1 MTKRLF
7 FKSILLI
14 AISWTTTT
22 LCAKGEKSSAADS
35 LPRLTARIDSF
46 FERQRSAHMEKLWLH
61 LDKPYY
67 AAGDEMWFKA
77 YLVDAVNHCSD
88 TLSNF
93 IYVDLIGR
101 KGEIVFSKK
110 VKRDRYGFT
119 NNFII
124 PATFPTGDYTLRAY
138 TGWMLNFDPAFFFQK
153 NIPIGNPIADQI
165 DAEISYTDLS
175 AAKKQ
180 AVVRFRDE
188 NDRPYS
194 DINIQFKIFDRNGKR
209 LSSGQQRSSAT
220 GSIFAELPVI
230 SACEG
235 GRIDLEIDND
245 RMYYKRTFF
254 FPGSF
259 SPFGI
264 QFFPEGGDLIA
275 GQPQRIA
282 FKGESSDGSPI
293 SFSGT
298 VFGSNGDTVARIVS
312 EHDGM
317 GVFTMSPQSGQDYR
331 AEVTAS
337 DGRKLRTQLPTVKE
351 DGYAIVVSQSP
362 REIRYK
368 IAAAPGS
375 TCDSMI
381 LVTHVRGICTA
392 IVSVDSGN
400 LIGGWP
406 TDSLPEGILHL
417 ILLDARGKPRSE
429 RLVFVSHPHQREVWS
444 IAPDKPKYGRR
455 EQVHVRL
462 ALTDA
467 NAIPLEADCLR
478 PLPAIRHQM
487 KERRSATVMRNG
499 YVTFRLH
506 HYSVPKEYIGK
517 RVEIV
522 YDADTL
528 EIYHGLRLVTT
539 HQRDD
544 TPYSYTT
551 KDAHG
556 LPGRHGSYEKD
567 LEQIYERAGQ
577 TDNVLLLYLRKV
589 AELKKYPP
597 AAFRSCRGIMA
608 LEKTFGLERLVAASA
623 CATQLR
629 LYGYQEIRRILERGD
644 DADFLSKDDIDDE
657 VPVTSIHKNI
667 RGAAYFAQL
676 KHLNR
681 DNNGNK

>member
-1 MTKRLF
+1 MKRIVDNKYLLVVNAIAIMVAFLTHFPELIALSNPYVSDGLSFPGMHWADVGNEVLFTYLSLLFLF
-7 FKSILLI
+7 FLNEAVFRFNSDMVSIGWKKVVCSFVLTWVVSNLLGKCFVYLHQHFDVPAIDAMLHHYLHPLRDFLITCIVTGSCYFFHQNRKSRKMLLENQQLRMENVINQYEALKSQLNPHMLFNSLNTLYLLI
-14 AISWTTTT
+14 RESPDKARHYLEELSRVMRYTLQDNESHSVTLREEMEFVQSYMYLLQVRYEENLQFDIRIHPELMSRKLPPMALQLLVENAVKLLYRSVYADIEGLVFHSLESLNAAIS
-22 LCAKGEKSSAADS
+22 ES
-35 LPRLTARIDSF
+35 
-46 FERQRSAHMEKLWLH
+46 
-61 LDKPYY
+61 
-67 AAGDEMWFKA
+67 
-77 YLVDAVNHCSD
+77 
-88 TLSNF
+88 
-93 IYVDLIGR
+93 
-101 KGEIVFSKK
+101 
-110 VKRDRYGFT
+110 
-119 NNFII
+119 
-124 PATFPTGDYTLRAY
+124 
-138 TGWMLNFDPAFFFQK
+138 
-153 NIPIGNPIADQI
+153 
-165 DAEISYTDLS
+165 LS
-175 AAKKQ
+175 A
-180 AVVRFRDE
+180 F
-188 NDRPYS
+188 
-194 DINIQFKIFDRNGKR
+194 NGR
-209 LSSGQQRSSAT
+209 RMSGR
-220 GSIFAELPVI
+220 
-230 SACEG
+230 
-235 GRIDLEIDND
+235 
-245 RMYYKRTFF
+245 
-254 FPGSF
+254 
-259 SPFGI
+259 
-264 QFFPEGGDLIA
+264 
-275 GQPQRIA
+275 
-282 FKGESSDGSPI
+282 
-293 SFSGT
+293 
-298 VFGSNGDTVARIVS
+298 
-312 EHDGM
+312 
-317 GVFTMSPQSGQDYR
+317 PQS
-331 AEVTAS
+331 
-337 DGRKLRTQLPTVKE
+337 
-351 DGYAIVVSQSP
+351 
-362 REIRYK
+362 
-368 IAAAPGS
+368 
-375 TCDSMI
+375 
-381 LVTHVRGICTA
+381 
-392 IVSVDSGN
+392 
-400 LIGGWP
+400 
-406 TDSLPEGILHL
+406 
-417 ILLDARGKPRSE
+417 
-429 RLVFVSHPHQREVWS
+429 
-444 IAPDKPKYGRR
+444 RR
-455 EQVHVRL
+455 EQFEQ
-462 ALTDA
+462 
-467 NAIPLEADCLR
+467 IESDCLR

>member
-1 MTKRLF
+1 MK
-7 FKSILLI
+7 LLYRSVYADI
-14 AISWTTTT
+14 EGLVFHSLESLNVAIS
-22 LCAKGEKSSAADS
+22 ES
-35 LPRLTARIDSF
+35 
-46 FERQRSAHMEKLWLH
+46 
-61 LDKPYY
+61 
-67 AAGDEMWFKA
+67 
-77 YLVDAVNHCSD
+77 
-88 TLSNF
+88 
-93 IYVDLIGR
+93 
-101 KGEIVFSKK
+101 
-110 VKRDRYGFT
+110 
-119 NNFII
+119 
-124 PATFPTGDYTLRAY
+124 
-138 TGWMLNFDPAFFFQK
+138 
-153 NIPIGNPIADQI
+153 
-165 DAEISYTDLS
+165 LS
-175 AAKKQ
+175 A
-180 AVVRFRDE
+180 F
-188 NDRPYS
+188 
-194 DINIQFKIFDRNGKR
+194 NGR
-209 LSSGQQRSSAT
+209 RMSGR
-220 GSIFAELPVI
+220 
-230 SACEG
+230 
-235 GRIDLEIDND
+235 
-245 RMYYKRTFF
+245 
-254 FPGSF
+254 
-259 SPFGI
+259 
-264 QFFPEGGDLIA
+264 
-275 GQPQRIA
+275 
-282 FKGESSDGSPI
+282 
-293 SFSGT
+293 
-298 VFGSNGDTVARIVS
+298 
-312 EHDGM
+312 
-317 GVFTMSPQSGQDYR
+317 PQS
-331 AEVTAS
+331 
-337 DGRKLRTQLPTVKE
+337 
-351 DGYAIVVSQSP
+351 
-362 REIRYK
+362 
-368 IAAAPGS
+368 
-375 TCDSMI
+375 
-381 LVTHVRGICTA
+381 
-392 IVSVDSGN
+392 
-400 LIGGWP
+400 
-406 TDSLPEGILHL
+406 
-417 ILLDARGKPRSE
+417 
-429 RLVFVSHPHQREVWS
+429 
-444 IAPDKPKYGRR
+444 RR
-455 EQVHVRL
+455 EQFEQ
-462 ALTDA
+462 
-467 NAIPLEADCLR
+467 IESDCLR

>member
-1 MTKRLF
+1 MIKIAKFGGSSVADAEHFKKIKAIVDADPARRFVVVSACGRRFKGDTKVTD
-7 FKSILLI
+7 LLYLVNAHVKYHVSCEELLEDI
-14 AISWTTTT
+14 GQRYFDIADELELTYPIREEFAAFAEHYGCTVYPTRVRHPKDKALVENAVKLLYRSVYADIEGLVFHSLESLNAAIS
-22 LCAKGEKSSAADS
+22 ES
-35 LPRLTARIDSF
+35 
-46 FERQRSAHMEKLWLH
+46 
-61 LDKPYY
+61 
-67 AAGDEMWFKA
+67 
-77 YLVDAVNHCSD
+77 
-88 TLSNF
+88 
-93 IYVDLIGR
+93 
-101 KGEIVFSKK
+101 
-110 VKRDRYGFT
+110 
-119 NNFII
+119 
-124 PATFPTGDYTLRAY
+124 
-138 TGWMLNFDPAFFFQK
+138 
-153 NIPIGNPIADQI
+153 
-165 DAEISYTDLS
+165 LS
-175 AAKKQ
+175 A
-180 AVVRFRDE
+180 F
-188 NDRPYS
+188 
-194 DINIQFKIFDRNGKR
+194 NGR
-209 LSSGQQRSSAT
+209 RMSGR
-220 GSIFAELPVI
+220 
-230 SACEG
+230 
-235 GRIDLEIDND
+235 
-245 RMYYKRTFF
+245 
-254 FPGSF
+254 
-259 SPFGI
+259 
-264 QFFPEGGDLIA
+264 
-275 GQPQRIA
+275 
-282 FKGESSDGSPI
+282 
-293 SFSGT
+293 
-298 VFGSNGDTVARIVS
+298 
-312 EHDGM
+312 
-317 GVFTMSPQSGQDYR
+317 PQS
-331 AEVTAS
+331 
-337 DGRKLRTQLPTVKE
+337 
-351 DGYAIVVSQSP
+351 
-362 REIRYK
+362 
-368 IAAAPGS
+368 
-375 TCDSMI
+375 
-381 LVTHVRGICTA
+381 
-392 IVSVDSGN
+392 
-400 LIGGWP
+400 
-406 TDSLPEGILHL
+406 
-417 ILLDARGKPRSE
+417 
-429 RLVFVSHPHQREVWS
+429 
-444 IAPDKPKYGRR
+444 RR
-455 EQVHVRL
+455 EQFEQ
-462 ALTDA
+462 
-467 NAIPLEADCLR
+467 IESDCLR

>member
-1 MTKRLF
+1 MTTKIANILQCYALGMGIKQISRSFELSRNTVRRYVRLF
-7 FKSILLI
+7 QECGIPIKEL
-14 AISWTTTT
+14 
-22 LCAKGEKSSAADS
+22 AAMPS
-35 LPRLTARIDSF
+35 ARIQEMFS
-46 FERQRSAHMEKLWLH
+46 EGVGRNREPSQRQLEALLPE
-61 LDKPYY
+61 Y
-67 AAGDEMWFKA
+67 AA
-77 YLVDAVNHCSD
+77 
-88 TLSNF
+88 
-93 IYVDLIGR
+93 
-101 KGEIVFSKK
+101 
-110 VKRDRYGFT
+110 
-119 NNFII
+119 
-124 PATFPTGDYTLRAY
+124 
-138 TGWMLNFDPAFFFQK
+138 
-153 NIPIGNPIADQI
+153 
-165 DAEISYTDLS
+165 
-175 AAKKQ
+175 
-180 AVVRFRDE
+180 
-188 NDRPYS
+188 
-194 DINIQFKIFDRNGKR
+194 R
-209 LSSGQQRSSAT
+209 LSR
-220 GSIFAELPVI
+220 
-230 SACEG
+230 
-235 GRIDLEIDND
+235 R
-245 RMYYKRTFF
+245 
-254 FPGSF
+254 
-259 SPFGI
+259 
-264 QFFPEGGDLIA
+264 
-275 GQPQRIA
+275 
-282 FKGESSDGSPI
+282 
-293 SFSGT
+293 
-298 VFGSNGDTVARIVS
+298 
-312 EHDGM
+312 
-317 GVFTMSPQSGQDYR
+317 GV
-331 AEVTAS
+331 
-337 DGRKLRTQLPTVKE
+337 TVKTLYE
-351 DGYAIVVSQSP
+351 EYRETHPDGYRHASFGNYLM
-362 REIRYK
+362 RYR
-368 IAAAPGS
+368 
-375 TCDSMI
+375 M
-381 LVTHVRGICTA
+381 VTHVVGHVEHYAGDQMYIDFAGDKLEVVDSESGECRSVEVFVAILPCSHYTYCEAVWSQSRQDLIKACENALHFYGGVPMA
-392 IVSVDSGN
+392 IVPDNLKSAVTRSDRNEPVINEEFAAFAEHYGCTVYPTRVRHPKDKALVENAVKLLYRSVYAD
-400 LIGGWP
+400 I
-406 TDSLPEGILHL
+406 EG
-417 ILLDARGKPRSE
+417 
-429 RLVFVSHPHQREVWS
+429 LVFHSLESLNAAISESLSAFNGRRMSGRPQS
-444 IAPDKPKYGRR
+444 RR
-455 EQVHVRL
+455 EQFEQ
-462 ALTDA
+462 
-467 NAIPLEADCLR
+467 IESDCLR